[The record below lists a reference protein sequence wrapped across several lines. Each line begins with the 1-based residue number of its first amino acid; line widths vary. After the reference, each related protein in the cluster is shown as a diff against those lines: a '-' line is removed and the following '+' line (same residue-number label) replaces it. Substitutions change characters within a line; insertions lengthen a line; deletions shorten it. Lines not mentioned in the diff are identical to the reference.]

1 MRATS
6 PPSAKVTLASH
17 SLMVPRISQARPEK
31 TDRSRATNRALFLG
45 GILLLWMAGLVVQL
59 YHLQIIDY
67 GDLLARAQRQQQHM
81 IEVAPKRGEI
91 FDRQMNPLA
100 MSLAVDSVFAV
111 PSEIP
116 DPKMVSNLLA
126 PVLGLDANDLLG
138 RITNS
143 HSFCWVKRKSTP
155 EEANRVRDLNLK
167 GIYFQRESKR
177 FYPKG
182 DLAAHI
188 VGYVGLDDKG
198 LAGLEYGMDSI
209 IRGRPGRVLLA
220 TDARR
225 RSFQSTEWAG
235 KPGKNLVLTLDEK
248 IQYITEKALAV
259 AVEKWKAAGG
269 VAIVQNPN
277 TGEILAMASQP
288 TYDPNDYAKSP
299 PEALQDR
306 GLSWVYEPGS
316 TFKLVTI
323 SAVLEEKL
331 ANPDEVVNCQQGSIV
346 LAGHVIHD
354 HKSFANLTVRDVVV
368 KSSDVGAIKLG
379 LRLGERRLYKYIRS
393 FGFGE
398 KTEVELPGEER
409 GLLKPPSR
417 WSGISIGEISMGQE
431 IGVTPIQ
438 LVTTYSAVANGGVLF
453 EPRLIHDLF
462 LGQAHDA
469 MPPVP
474 GHRVIS
480 GRTASLMKEI
490 LSAVV
495 ERGTGQAAQL
505 AGYSSG
511 GKTGTAQ
518 KIDPSGAYS
527 KTHYVASF
535 VGFAPIGKPAVTI
548 LVAIDSPVGAIYGAE
563 VAAPVFKSI
572 AEQTLGYLNVPQ
584 DNPSRWPQLASSI
597 SAGIPGQKLG
607 DLVRHLPKGS
617 EHLQA
622 AASPVQPASF
632 SSIEQTRVS
641 TDREPEAAT
650 TAGTVV
656 MDNGPRVTI
665 PDFSGLAARSV
676 AQECQK
682 LGLELSLL
690 GSGLAVKQNF
700 PAHAQVP
707 LGTRLV
713 VRLSR

>member
-1 MRATS
+1 
-6 PPSAKVTLASH
+6 
-17 SLMVPRISQARPEK
+17 
-31 TDRSRATNRALFLG
+31 
-45 GILLLWMAGLVVQL
+45 
-59 YHLQIIDY
+59 
-67 GDLLARAQRQQQHM
+67 
-81 IEVAPKRGEI
+81 
-91 FDRQMNPLA
+91 

-116 DPKMVSNLLA
+116 DPKMVANLLA
-126 PVLGLDANDLLG
+126 PVLGLDAHDLLG
-138 RITNS
+138 RVTNS
-143 HSFCWVKRKSTP
+143 RSFCWVKRKVTA

-167 GIYFQRESKR
+167 GIHFQQESKR

-198 LAGLEYGMDSI
+198 LAGLEYGMDNI
-209 IRGRPGRVLLA
+209 IRGLPGRVLLA

-225 RSFQSTEWAG
+225 RSFQSTEWEG
-235 KPGKNLVLTLDEK
+235 KPGKNFVLTLDEK
-248 IQYITEKALAV
+248 IQYIAEKALAE

-269 VAIVQNPN
+269 VAIVQNPH

-288 TYDPNDYAKSP
+288 TYDSNDFAKSP
-299 PEALQDR
+299 PEALQNR
-306 GLSWVYEPGS
+306 ALSWVYEPGS
-316 TFKLVTI
+316 TFKLVTVA
-323 SAVLEEKL
+323 AVLEEKL
-331 ANPDEVVNCQQGSIV
+331 ADPGEVIDCQQGSIE

-354 HKSFANLTVRDVVV
+354 HKSFSRLTVRDVVV
-368 KSSDVGAIKLG
+368 NSSDVGAIKLG
-379 LRLGERRLYKYIRS
+379 LRLGGQRFYRYIRS

-409 GLLKPPSR
+409 GLLKSPSG

-438 LVTTYSAVANGGVLF
+438 LVTAYSAVANGGVLF

-480 GRTASLMKEI
+480 ERTASLMKKI
-490 LSAVV
+490 LAAVV
-495 ERGTGQAAQL
+495 QRGTGKAAQL
-505 AGYSSG
+505 TGYSCA

-518 KIDPSGAYS
+518 KIDPSGTYS
-527 KTHYVASF
+527 KSHYVASF
-535 VGFAPIGKPAVTI
+535 VGFAPVGKPAVTI
-548 LVAIDSPVGAIYGAE
+548 LVVIDSPVGAIYGAE

-572 AEQTLGYLNVPQ
+572 AEQTLSYMNVPQ
-584 DNPSRWPQLASSI
+584 DTPSRWPQLASSTP
-597 SAGIPGQKLG
+597 AGIPDQKHG
-607 DLVRHLPKGS
+607 DLADHLPKGS

-632 SSIEQTRVS
+632 LMFEQTRVS
-641 TDREPEAAT
+641 TDRESEAT
-650 TAGTVV
+650 TTPPTLV
-656 MDNGPRVTI
+656 MDNSPRVTV

-682 LGLELSLL
+682 LGLELSLR
-690 GSGLAVKQNF
+690 GSGLAVEQNL
-700 PAHAQVP
+700 PARAQVP

-713 VRLSR
+713 VRLSRFSQ

>member
-1 MRATS
+1 M
-6 PPSAKVTLASH
+6 
-17 SLMVPRISQARPEK
+17 
-31 TDRSRATNRALFLG
+31 LF
-45 GILLLWMAGLVVQL
+45 LWMAGLVVQL

-67 GDLLARAQRQQQHM
+67 RDLLVRAQRQQQHV

-91 FDRQMNPLA
+91 FDCQMNPLA

-116 DPKMVSNLLA
+116 DPKMVAGLLG
-126 PVLGLDANDLLG
+126 PVLGLDAHDLLG

-143 HSFCWVKRKSTP
+143 RSFCWAKRKVTA

-167 GIYFQRESKR
+167 GIYFQQESKR

-198 LAGLEYGMDSI
+198 LAGLEYGMDDI

-225 RSFQSTEWAG
+225 KSFQSTEWPG
-235 KPGKNLVLTLDEK
+235 QPGKNLVLTLDEK
-248 IQYITEKALAV
+248 IQYIAEKALAE

-277 TGEILAMASQP
+277 TGEILAIVSQP
-288 TYDPNDYAKSP
+288 TYDPNDFAKSP
-299 PEALQDR
+299 PEALQNR

-316 TFKLVTI
+316 TFKLVTVA
-323 SAVLEEKL
+323 AVLEEKL
-331 ANPDEVVNCQQGSIV
+331 ADPDEVINCQQGSIL

-354 HKSFANLTVRDVVV
+354 HKSFASLTVRDVVA

-379 LRLGERRLYKYIRS
+379 LRLGAPRLYKYIRG

-431 IGVTPIQ
+431 VGVTAIQ
-438 LVTTYSAVANGGVLF
+438 LVTAYSAVANGGVLF
-453 EPRLIHDLF
+453 EPRLVHDLF

-480 GRTASLMKEI
+480 ERTANLMKQI
-490 LSAVV
+490 LAGVM
-495 ERGTGQAAQL
+495 ERGTGQTAQL
-505 AGYSSG
+505 TGYSSA

-518 KIDPSGAYS
+518 KVDPSGAYS
-527 KTHYVASF
+527 KSHYVASF
-535 VGFAPIGKPAVTI
+535 VGFAPLGKPAVTI

-572 AEQTLGYLNVPQ
+572 AEQTLGYVNVPQ
-584 DNPSRWPQLASSI
+584 DTPSRWPQIASAMP
-597 SAGIPGQKLG
+597 AGIPGQKLG
-607 DLVRHLPKGS
+607 DLAGHLPKGS

-632 SSIEQTRVS
+632 LRVEQTGVS

-650 TAGTVV
+650 TPRTVV
-656 MDNGPRVTI
+656 MDNGPLVTI

-690 GSGLAVKQNF
+690 GSGLAVEQNL

-707 LGTRLV
+707 PGTRLV
-713 VRLSR
+713 VRLSRFSQ

>member
-1 MRATS
+1 MAPRIRQERPERTDRFRAT
-6 PPSAKVTLASH
+6 TRDLW
-17 SLMVPRISQARPEK
+17 
-31 TDRSRATNRALFLG
+31 LG

-100 MSLAVDSVFAV
+100 MSLAVDSIFAV
-111 PSEIP
+111 PCEIP
-116 DPKMVSNLLA
+116 DPKMVCDLLGS
-126 PVLGLDANDLLG
+126 VLALDANDLLG
-138 RITNS
+138 RMTNS
-143 HSFCWVKRKSTP
+143 LSFCWVKRKTTP

-188 VGYVGLDDKG
+188 VGYVGLDDGG

-225 RSFQSTEWAG
+225 RSFQSTEWEG

-248 IQYITEKALAV
+248 IQYIAEKALAE

-269 VAIVQNPN
+269 AAIVQNPN

-288 TYDPNDYAKSP
+288 TYDPNDFAKSP
-299 PEALQDR
+299 PEALQNR

-331 ANPDEVVNCQQGSIV
+331 ADPDEVVDCQMGSIV
-346 LAGHVIHD
+346 HAGHVIHD
-354 HKSFANLTVRDVVV
+354 HKPFASLTLRDVVAN
-368 KSSDVGAIKLG
+368 SSDVGTIKLG
-379 LRLGERRLYKYIRS
+379 LRLGEQRLYKYIRN

-417 WSGISIGEISMGQE
+417 WSGISIGEISIGQE

-438 LVTTYSAVANGGVLF
+438 LITTCSAVANGGVLF
-453 EPRLIHDLF
+453 EPRLVHDLF

-469 MPPVP
+469 LPPVP

-480 GRTASLMKEI
+480 ARTARLMKEI

-495 ERGTGQAAQL
+495 ERGTGKAAQL
-505 AGYSSG
+505 AGYSSA

-527 KTHYVASF
+527 KSHYVASY
-535 VGFAPIGKPAVTI
+535 VGFAPVEKPAVTI
-548 LVAIDSPVGAIYGAE
+548 LVVIDSPVGAIYGAD

-572 AEQTLGYLNVPQ
+572 AEPTLSYLNVPQ
-584 DNPSRWPQLASSI
+584 DTPSRWPQLASSI
-597 SAGIPGQKLG
+597 SAGIPSQKLG
-607 DLVRHLPKGS
+607 DLVETLPKDS

-622 AASPVQPASF
+622 ATSPVRPASF
-632 SSIEQTRVS
+632 SSMVSTRVS
-641 TDREPEAAT
+641 TDRGPEVTA

-656 MDNGPRVTI
+656 IDNSPRVTI

-676 AQECQK
+676 AQECQR
-682 LGLELSLL
+682 LGLELSLS
-690 GSGLAVKQNF
+690 GSGLAVEQNP

-713 VRLSR
+713 VRLSRYSQ

>member
-1 MRATS
+1 M
-6 PPSAKVTLASH
+6 
-17 SLMVPRISQARPEK
+17 
-31 TDRSRATNRALFLG
+31 
-45 GILLLWMAGLVVQL
+45 LLLWMAGLVAQL

-67 GDLLARAQRQQQHM
+67 RDLLARARRQQQHM

-100 MSLAVDSVFAV
+100 MSLGVDSIFAV

-116 DPKMVSNLLA
+116 DPKMVADLLA
-126 PVLGLDANDLLG
+126 PVLGLDTHDLLG
-138 RITNS
+138 RITVS
-143 HSFCWVKRKSTP
+143 HSFCWVKRKVTA

-198 LAGLEYGMDSI
+198 LAGLEYGMDNI

-225 RSFQSTEWAG
+225 RSFQSTESAG
-235 KPGKNLVLTLDEK
+235 EPGKNLVLTLDEK
-248 IQYITEKALAV
+248 IQYIAEKALAE
-259 AVEKWKAAGG
+259 AVEKWQAPGG

-288 TYDPNDYAKSP
+288 TYDPNDFAKSP
-299 PEALQDR
+299 PEALQNR
-306 GLSWVYEPGS
+306 AVSWIYEPGS
-316 TFKLVTI
+316 TFKLVTVA
-323 SAVLEEKL
+323 AVLEEKL
-331 ANPDEVVNCQQGSIV
+331 ADPDEVINCQQGSIV

-354 HKSFANLTVRDVVV
+354 HKPFGNLTVRDVVV
-368 KSSDVGAIKLG
+368 NSSGVGVIKLG
-379 LRLGERRLYKYIRS
+379 LRLGEQRLYKYIRS

-409 GLLKPPSR
+409 GLLKPPGR

-431 IGVTPIQ
+431 VGVTPIQ
-438 LVTTYSAVANGGVLF
+438 LVATYSAVANGGVMF
-453 EPRLIHDLF
+453 EPRLVHDLF

-480 GRTASLMKEI
+480 ERTASLMKQI
-490 LSAVV
+490 LAAVV

-505 AGYSSG
+505 RGYSSA

-518 KIDPSGAYS
+518 KIDPSGAFS
-527 KTHYVASF
+527 KSHYVASF
-535 VGFAPIGKPAVTI
+535 VGFAPLGKPAVTI

-572 AEQTLGYLNVPQ
+572 AEQTLGYVNVPQ
-584 DNPSRWPQLASSI
+584 DTPSRWPQFASPMP
-597 SAGIPGQKLG
+597 AGIPGQKLG
-607 DLVRHLPKGS
+607 DLAGPLPKGS

-622 AASPVQPASF
+622 AASPVQPVSF
-632 SSIEQTRVS
+632 SEIEQTRVS
-641 TDREPEAAT
+641 TGREAEAAT
-650 TAGTVV
+650 TPRTVV

-690 GSGLAVKQNF
+690 GSGLAVEQNL

-713 VRLSR
+713 VRLSRFSQ

>member
-1 MRATS
+1 
-6 PPSAKVTLASH
+6 
-17 SLMVPRISQARPEK
+17 
-31 TDRSRATNRALFLG
+31 
-45 GILLLWMAGLVVQL
+45 MAGLVVQL
-59 YHLQIIDY
+59 YHLQIIEY
-67 GDLLARAQRQQQHM
+67 GNLLARARRQQQHM
-81 IEVAPKRGEI
+81 IEVTPKRGEI

-138 RITNS
+138 RITSS
-143 HSFCWVKRKSTP
+143 HSFCWVKRKTTP

-167 GIYFQRESKR
+167 GVYFQRESKR

-188 VGYVGLDDKG
+188 LGYVGLDDTG
-198 LAGLEYGMDSI
+198 LAGLEYGMDSV

-248 IQYITEKALAV
+248 IQYITEKALAEG
-259 AVEKWKAAGG
+259 VEKWKAAGG

-288 TYDPNDYAKSP
+288 TYDPNEYAKSP

-316 TFKLVTI
+316 TFKLVTV

-368 KSSDVGAIKLG
+368 ESSDVGAIKLG
-379 LRLGERRLYKYIRS
+379 LRLGEQRLYKYIRS

-409 GLLKPPSR
+409 GLLKPPSS

-453 EPRLIHDLF
+453 GPRLIHDLF

-480 GRTASLMKEI
+480 GRTASLMQEI
-490 LSAVV
+490 LAAVV
-495 ERGTGQAAQL
+495 ERGTGRAARL
-505 AGYSSG
+505 AGYSAA

-527 KTHYVASF
+527 KSHYVASF
-535 VGFAPIGKPAVTI
+535 VGFAPLGKPAVTI
-548 LVAIDSPVGAIYGAE
+548 LVVIDSPVGAIYGAE

-607 DLVRHLPKGS
+607 DLAGHLPKGS

-641 TDREPEAAT
+641 SDREPEAAT
-650 TAGTVV
+650 TPGTVV
-656 MDNGPRVTI
+656 VDNGPRVII

-690 GSGLAVKQNF
+690 GSGLAVEQNL

-707 LGTRLV
+707 PGTRLV
-713 VRLSR
+713 VRLSRFSQ

>member
-1 MRATS
+1 
-6 PPSAKVTLASH
+6 
-17 SLMVPRISQARPEK
+17 MVC
-31 TDRSRATNRALFLG
+31 
-45 GILLLWMAGLVVQL
+45 
-59 YHLQIIDY
+59 
-67 GDLLARAQRQQQHM
+67 DLL
-81 IEVAPKRGEI
+81 G
-91 FDRQMNPLA
+91 
-100 MSLAVDSVFAV
+100 
-111 PSEIP
+111 
-116 DPKMVSNLLA
+116 
-126 PVLGLDANDLLG
+126 PVLGLDANELLG
-138 RITNS
+138 RIINS
-143 HSFCWVKRKSTP
+143 HSFCWVKRKTTP

-188 VGYVGLDDKG
+188 VGYVGLDNKG
-198 LAGLEYGMDSI
+198 LAGLEYGMDSV

-248 IQYITEKALAV
+248 IQYIAEKALAE
-259 AVEKWKAAGG
+259 AVGRWKAAGG

-299 PEALQDR
+299 PEALENR
-306 GLSWVYEPGS
+306 SLSWVYEPGS
-316 TFKLVTI
+316 TFKLVTVA
-323 SAVLEEKL
+323 AVLEEKL
-331 ANPDEVVNCQQGSIV
+331 ADPDEVVDCQQGSMV

-354 HKSFANLTVRDVVV
+354 HKPFADLTLRDVVAN
-368 KSSDVGAIKLG
+368 SSDVGTIKLG
-379 LRLGERRLYKYIRS
+379 LRLGEEGLYKYVRS

-409 GLLKPPSR
+409 GLLKPPSH
-417 WSGISIGEISMGQE
+417 WSGISIGEISIGQE

-438 LVTTYSAVANGGVLF
+438 LITTYSAVANGGVLF
-453 EPRLIHDLF
+453 EPRLVHDFF

-480 GRTASLMKEI
+480 ARTAGLMKEI

-495 ERGTGQAAQL
+495 DRGTGQPAQL
-505 AGYSSG
+505 AGYSSA

-518 KIDPSGAYS
+518 KIDSSGAYS
-527 KTHYVASF
+527 KSHYVASF
-535 VGFAPIGKPAVTI
+535 VGFAPVGKPAVTI
-548 LVAIDSPVGAIYGAE
+548 LVAIDSPVGAHHGTE
-563 VAAPVFKSI
+563 VAAPVFRSI
-572 AEQTLGYLNVPQ
+572 AEPTLGYLNVPQ
-584 DNPSRWPQLASSI
+584 DTPARWPQLAYQNP
-597 SAGIPGQKLG
+597 AGTPGQKLG
-607 DLVRHLPKGS
+607 DLAENLPKGS

-622 AASPVQPASF
+622 ATSPVRPASF
-632 SSIEQTRVS
+632 SSMGSTGVS
-641 TDREPEAAT
+641 ADRGPEATAT
-650 TAGTVV
+650 ASTVV
-656 MDNGPRVTI
+656 IDNSPRVTI

-676 AQECQK
+676 AQECQR
-682 LGLELSLL
+682 LGLELSLS
-690 GSGLAVKQNF
+690 GSGLAVEQNP

-713 VRLSR
+713 VRLSRFSQ

>member
-1 MRATS
+1 
-6 PPSAKVTLASH
+6 
-17 SLMVPRISQARPEK
+17 
-31 TDRSRATNRALFLG
+31 
-45 GILLLWMAGLVVQL
+45 MAGLVVQL

-67 GDLLARAQRQQQHM
+67 GDLLARARRQQQHM
-81 IEVAPKRGEI
+81 IEVAPQRGEI

-111 PSEIP
+111 RSEIP
-116 DPKMVSNLLA
+116 DPKMVSGLLA

-143 HSFCWVKRKSTP
+143 HSFCWVKRKTSP
-155 EEANRVRDLNLK
+155 QEANRVRDLNLK

-188 VGYVGLDDKG
+188 LGYVGLDDKG
-198 LAGLEYGMDSI
+198 LGGLEYGMDSV

-248 IQYITEKALAV
+248 IQYITEKALAE
-259 AVEKWKAAGG
+259 AVEKWKAPGG

-288 TYDPNDYAKSP
+288 TYDPNDFAKSP

-316 TFKLVTI
+316 TFKLVTV

-354 HKSFANLTVRDVVV
+354 HKPFGSLSVRDVVV
-368 KSSDVGAIKLG
+368 NSSDVGAIKLG

-409 GLLKPPSR
+409 GLLKPPSS

-490 LSAVV
+490 LGAVV
-495 ERGTGQAAQL
+495 ERGTGRAAQL
-505 AGYSSG
+505 AGYSAA

-527 KTHYVASF
+527 KSHYVASF
-535 VGFAPIGKPAVTI
+535 VGFAPLGKPVVTI
-548 LVAIDSPVGAIYGAE
+548 LVVIDSPVGAIYGAE

-584 DNPSRWPQLASSI
+584 DNPSRWPQVASSN

-607 DLVRHLPKGS
+607 DLAGHLPKGS

-622 AASPVQPASF
+622 AASPVLPASF

-641 TDREPEAAT
+641 TDRESEAAT
-650 TAGTVV
+650 TPGTVV
-656 MDNGPRVTI
+656 MDNSPRVTI

-690 GSGLAVKQNF
+690 GSGLAVEQNL

-707 LGTRLV
+707 PGTRLV
-713 VRLSR
+713 VRLSRFSQ

>member
-1 MRATS
+1 
-6 PPSAKVTLASH
+6 
-17 SLMVPRISQARPEK
+17 MVLRITQARPEK
-31 TDRSRATNRALFLG
+31 TDKSRATNRD
-45 GILLLWMAGLVVQL
+45 LLLGAVLVVWMAGLVVQL

-67 GDLLARAQRQQQHM
+67 GNLLAQAQRQQQHM

-116 DPKMVSNLLA
+116 DPKMVADLLA
-126 PVLGLDANDLLG
+126 PVLGLEAHDLLG
-138 RITNS
+138 RFTAS
-143 HSFCWVKRKSTP
+143 HSFCWVKRKVTG
-155 EEANRVRDLNLK
+155 EEASRVRDLNLK

-177 FYPKG
+177 FNPKG

-188 VGYVGLDDKG
+188 LGYVGLDDKG
-198 LAGLEYGMDSI
+198 LAGLEYGMDDI
-209 IRGRPGRVLLA
+209 IRGRPGRVLVE

-225 RSFQSTEWAG
+225 KSFQSTEWAG
-235 KPGKNLVLTLDEK
+235 VPGKNLVLTLDEK
-248 IQYITEKALAV
+248 IQYVTEKALAEG
-259 AVEKWKAAGG
+259 VEKWRAAGG

-288 TYDPNDYAKSP
+288 TYDPNDFAKSP
-299 PEALQDR
+299 PEARQNR

-316 TFKLVTI
+316 TFKLVTVA
-323 SAVLEEKL
+323 AVLEEKL
-331 ANPDEVVNCQQGSIV
+331 ANPDEVIDCQRGSIV

-354 HKSFANLTVRDVVV
+354 HKSFADLTVRDVVV
-368 KSSDVGAIKLG
+368 QSSDVGAIKLG
-379 LRLGERRLYKYIRS
+379 LRLGEERLYKYIRN

-398 KTEVELPGEER
+398 KAEVELPGEER
-409 GLLKPPSR
+409 GLLKSPSR
-417 WSGISIGEISMGQE
+417 WSGLSIGEISMGQE
-431 IGVTPIQ
+431 VGVTAVQ
-438 LVTTYSAVANGGVLF
+438 LVTAYSAVANGGVLI
-453 EPRLIHDLF
+453 EPRLVHDLF

-480 GRTASLMKEI
+480 QRTASLMREI
-490 LSAVV
+490 LAAVV
-495 ERGTGQAAQL
+495 ERGTGKAAQL
-505 AGYSSG
+505 AGYSSA

-527 KTHYVASF
+527 KSHYVASF
-535 VGFAPIGKPAVTI
+535 VGFAPTGKPALTI
-548 LVAIDSPVGAIYGAE
+548 LVVIDSPVGAIYGAE

-572 AEQTLGYLNVPQ
+572 AEQTLGYLNVPP
-584 DNPSRWPQLASSI
+584 DIPSRGPQFASPTP
-597 SAGIPGQKLG
+597 AGIPGQKLG
-607 DLVRHLPKGS
+607 DLAEHLPKGS
-617 EHLQA
+617 EHVQA
-622 AASPVQPASF
+622 AASPVQTASF
-632 SSIEQTRVS
+632 SRIEQTQVS
-641 TDREPEAAT
+641 TYSDPEAVT
-650 TAGTVV
+650 PPPTVLL
-656 MDNGPRVTI
+656 DNGPRVTI

-690 GSGLAVKQNF
+690 GSGLVVEQNV

-707 LGTRLV
+707 PGTRLV
-713 VRLSR
+713 VRLSRFSQ